1 MAERPNPFAA
11 DVCTGPFGVDEN
23 RSVPGLNADILQQL
37 TGTIDERQ
45 SSVGL
50 PGGQPLLLLTAP
62 RAGYGKTHLLGRLA
76 AAAGGQVV
84 LVPLAFRLEDQIG
97 ISAVAVRG
105 LESMARADTPREGW
119 TKLRE
124 ACAGVCAA
132 LVRRLIESGTLP
144 CANPEQAMR
153 VLNGNPVEVFDH
165 NGSARLIGDWVRKH
179 DAQLRKPM
187 TEQAMRRVPAIPS
200 ALEQWVDAML
210 NHALDGGMSRVAV
223 LRMLAAEE
231 KNEGPVTW
239 LRLLGLWRP
248 VVLLVD
254 HLDAYYRNPEAG
266 LRIASLLLDMSEMDG
281 VHVVLSLNQ
290 DVWQATFGHHLP
302 SAMEDRLT
310 ASQML
315 LRGIGE
321 AEAATLLR
329 LRLDHAG
336 VKGRELAE
344 FESFVDVKR
353 YFLGRPLGSVSART
367 FLRHVAKQWDF
378 FQQTLAS
385 PPPAVA
391 PLVPASAGA
400 EEKALPLLTETVQEN
415 EEAADPQP
423 HHAQLPPQQSA
434 PAPAPLPL
442 PEVEDPNA
450 IFDSTTAASM
460 RRMAEGLAE
469 PQPALPQ
476 QDEAPLPL
484 PVPPPSPSNG
494 TLAPAYPQ
502 VVGEG
507 APPAAAMAAA
517 ADSPPPPNAGMQG
530 SQGQSQFSPS
540 SSSAFESLR
549 EMLGKLR
556 QPSPGNGN
564 GHGTPPAPQAEE
576 GDASTAFAAAE
587 APPPASDLSPADA
600 PTDLPPAAA
609 PAPEAP
615 PAVLGMGAGSAVGA
629 LAPAPQAP
637 PQPQPAAVLPVSEW
651 APKPVLS
658 PAPAAEAAPAP
669 AAVPVPVA
677 TARVALP
684 AYKGP
689 GAATPEA
696 PAAAAAAPARASLP
710 PPPPASAV
718 PAPVP
723 APAPAPVADDSEQAR
738 DALLGR
744 YEALRLQ
751 MSAEAISLPLDY
763 TKLAELIRLAG
774 RRFPLVRF
782 SEHELPG
789 MTGRYAMC
797 WSLQGMEIIFGLAN
811 FADGSYWRT
820 LSGFAAGR
828 LAELTAPGT
837 AAHPVPPKLKI
848 ATFKTDREQQSWAIL
863 HHSTA
868 FPDVLRPL
876 VDAIHLDTSNVAAL
890 YAMQR
895 IIKESESGALQAT
908 PAQVM
913 SVLARELDFF
923 WKRVTRMVR
932 E

>member
-1 MAERPNPFAA
+1 VENSEKTPALPFLPAPEIPVTERLNPFAT
-11 DVCTGPFGVDEN
+11 DVCAGPFGVEEN

-45 SSVGL
+45 SSTGR

-97 ISAVAVRG
+97 VSAVAVRG
-105 LESMARADTPREGW
+105 LESMARADSQRDGW

-132 LVRRLIESGTLP
+132 LVRRLIETGTLP

-153 VLNGNPVEVFDH
+153 VLSGDPVEVFDL
-165 NGSARLIGDWVRKH
+165 NGSARLIGEWVRKH
-179 DAQLRKPM
+179 DAHLRKPM
-187 TEQAMRRVPAIPS
+187 TEQAMKRVPAIPS
-200 ALEQWVDAML
+200 ALEHWVDAML
-210 NHALDGGMSRVAV
+210 NHALDGGMSRVAL

-321 AEAATLLR
+321 AEAAKLLR
-329 LRLDHAG
+329 LRLNYAG
-336 VKGRELAE
+336 VQGDELHD
-344 FESFVDVKR
+344 FEAFVDVKR

-367 FLRHVAKQWDF
+367 FLRHAAKQWDF
-378 FQQTLAS
+378 FQQTLATA
-385 PPPAVA
+385 PPAA
-391 PLVPASAGA
+391 PLMSARA
-400 EEKALPLLTETVQEN
+400 EAEQARALPLLTETAPEN
-415 EEAADPQP
+415 EEAA
-423 HHAQLPPQQSA
+423 ASPP
-434 PAPAPLPL
+434 
-442 PEVEDPNA
+442 ETEDPSA
-450 IFDSTTAASM
+450 IFDTSTTANV

-476 QDEAPLPL
+476 ELEPPLPL
-484 PVPPPSPSNG
+484 PLPGAYSNG
-494 TLAPAYPQ
+494 NGTH
-502 VVGEG
+502 
-507 APPAAAMAAA
+507 PPAAAE
-517 ADSPPPPNAGMQG
+517 DEPSPATEGDAGTPA
-530 SQGQSQFSPS
+530 QSQFSPS
-540 SSSAFESLR
+540 SSTAFESLR

-556 QPSPGNGN
+556 QPSA
-564 GHGTPPAPQAEE
+564 TPPTAGE
-576 GDASTAFAAAE
+576 GDAATVAARLASVMSLVAQE
-587 APPPASDLSPADA
+587 PA
-600 PTDLPPAAA
+600 TDT
-609 PAPEAP
+609 
-615 PAVLGMGAGSAVGA
+615 V
-629 LAPAPQAP
+629 
-637 PQPQPAAVLPVSEW
+637 
-651 APKPVLS
+651 
-658 PAPAAEAAPAP
+658 
-669 AAVPVPVA
+669 
-677 TARVALP
+677 
-684 AYKGP
+684 P
-689 GAATPEA
+689 GAAPETA
-696 PAAAAAAPARASLP
+696 PVPEPGQPAAAAAAAAAEAAVMPSAALP
-710 PPPPASAV
+710 PPL
-718 PAPVP
+718 
-723 APAPAPVADDSEQAR
+723 SEDPER

-751 MSAEAISLPLDY
+751 LSAEADSLPLDF
-763 TKLAELIRLAG
+763 TRLAELIRLAG

-789 MTGRYAMC
+789 MTGRFAMC

-820 LSGFAAGR
+820 LAGFAAGR
-828 LAELTAPGT
+828 LAELTAPGA

-848 ATFKTDREQQSWAIL
+848 TTFKTDHEQQSWAIL

-868 FPDVLRPL
+868 FPDALRPL
-876 VDAIHLDTSNVAAL
+876 VDAIHLDTSNVSAL

-923 WKRVTRMVR
+923 WKRVTRPVR

>member
-1 MAERPNPFAA
+1 MTERLNPFAA
-11 DVCTGPFGVDEN
+11 DVCSGPFGVDEN
-23 RSVPGLNADILQQL
+23 RSVPGLNADILHQL

-45 SSVGL
+45 SSVGR

-62 RAGYGKTHLLGRLA
+62 RAGYGKTHLLGRLT

-84 LVPLAFRLEDQIG
+84 LVPLAFRMEDQIG

-105 LESMARADTPREGW
+105 LESMARADSQRDGW

-153 VLNGNPVEVFDH
+153 VLNGDPVEVFDL
-165 NGSARLIGDWVRKH
+165 NGSARLIGEWVRKH

-187 TEQAMRRVPAIPS
+187 TEQAMKRVPAIPS

-321 AEAATLLR
+321 SEAATLLR
-329 LRLDHAG
+329 LRLNHAG
-336 VKGRELAE
+336 VKAAELAE

-385 PPPAVA
+385 PPPVA
-391 PLVPASAGA
+391 PLVPAKGDA
-400 EEKALPLLTETVQEN
+400 EEAKALPLLTETVQEN

-423 HHAQLPPQQSA
+423 NALA
-434 PAPAPLPL
+434 EA
-442 PEVEDPNA
+442 EDPNA
-450 IFDSTTAASM
+450 IFDSTITASM
-460 RRMAEGLAE
+460 KRMAEGLAE

-476 QDEAPLPL
+476 ELEPPLDIPA
-484 PVPPPSPSNG
+484 SNG
-494 TLAPAYPQ
+494 THAPALAAEDEPP
-502 VVGEG
+502 VEEDE
-507 APPAAAMAAA
+507 PAA
-517 ADSPPPPNAGMQG
+517 SPPTDSGT
-530 SQGQSQFSPS
+530 QSQFSPS
-540 SSSAFESLR
+540 SSTAFESLR

-556 QPSPGNGN
+556 QPNPAAPA
-564 GHGTPPAPQAEE
+564 GTPAEE
-576 GDASTAFAAAE
+576 EGSAAVAARLASVMSPPRVDTGGDTLPPAASEFPS
-587 APPPASDLSPADA
+587 APPPAA
-600 PTDLPPAAA
+600 
-609 PAPEAP
+609 
-615 PAVLGMGAGSAVGA
+615 LGMGVGSAVGPRSEPVLPPPSPA
-629 LAPAPQAP
+629 SDWASTPAP
-637 PQPQPAAVLPVSEW
+637 S
-651 APKPVLS
+651 S
-658 PAPAAEAAPAP
+658 AAPAVP
-669 AAVPVPVA
+669 APVA
-677 TARVALP
+677 TARVPLP
-684 AYKGP
+684 AYRGP
-689 GAATPEA
+689 DAV
-696 PAAAAAAPARASLP
+696 AAAAPAASP
-710 PPPPASAV
+710 APAVPPPPASPSSLLAS
-718 PAPVP
+718 APSSG
-723 APAPAPVADDSEQAR
+723 DSEQER

-751 MSAEAISLPLDY
+751 MSAEAVSLPLDY

-789 MTGRYAMC
+789 MTGRFAMC

-820 LSGFAAGR
+820 LSSFAAGR

-848 ATFKTDREQQSWAIL
+848 TTFKTDREHQSWAIL

-876 VDAIHLDTSNVAAL
+876 IDAIHLDTSNVAAL

-932 E
+932 D

>member
-1 MAERPNPFAA
+1 MVERSNPFAD
-11 DVCTGPFGVDEN
+11 DVCAGPFGVDEH
-23 RSVPGLNADILQQL
+23 RSVPGLNADILHQL

-45 SSVGL
+45 HSTGRVA
-50 PGGQPLLLLTAP
+50 GQPLLLLTAP

-84 LVPLAFRLEDQIG
+84 LVPLAFRLEDEIG

-105 LESMARADTPREGW
+105 LESMARAETGREGW

-144 CANPEQAMR
+144 CANVEQALR
-153 VLNGNPVEVFDH
+153 VLHGDPVEVFDAD
-165 NGSARLIGDWVRKH
+165 GSARLIGDWVRRH
-179 DAQLRKPM
+179 DAQLRRPM
-187 TEQAMRRVPAIPS
+187 TEQAMKRVPAIPA
-200 ALEQWVDAML
+200 ALESWVDAML
-210 NHALDGGMSRVAV
+210 NHALDGGMSKMAV
-223 LRMLAAEE
+223 LRMLAADES
-231 KNEGPVTW
+231 NEGPVTW

-321 AEAATLLR
+321 NEAATLLR
-329 LRLDHAG
+329 LRLQNSAVQGD
-336 VKGRELAE
+336 ELRE
-344 FESFVDVKR
+344 FEAFVDVKR

-385 PPPAVA
+385 PPPAA
-391 PLVPASAGA
+391 PLLPVKAA
-400 EEKALPLLTETVQEN
+400 EPEEQGLPLMTETVPET
-415 EEAADPQP
+415 EEPGAT
-423 HHAQLPPQQSA
+423 
-434 PAPAPLPL
+434 
-442 PEVEDPNA
+442 PEDT
-450 IFDSTTAASM
+450 IFDAGTTAEVK
-460 RRMAEGLAE
+460 RMAEGLAE
-469 PQPALPQ
+469 PDRALPQ
-476 QDEAPLPL
+476 QDEAPLL
-484 PVPPPSPSNG
+484 PSNG
-494 TLAPAYPQ
+494 MHGAVSTPIPPAPEEGRDEAPA
-502 VVGEG
+502 
-507 APPAAAMAAA
+507 AT
-517 ADSPPPPNAGMQG
+517 ADP
-530 SQGQSQFSPS
+530 GQQSHFSPS
-540 SSSAFESLR
+540 SASAFESLR

-556 QPSPGNGN
+556 QPN
-564 GHGTPPAPQAEE
+564 
-576 GDASTAFAAAE
+576 TAA
-587 APPPASDLSPADA
+587 
-600 PTDLPPAAA
+600 PPAAVSEAGTSAVAAPVEDAPVSPSVAEEA
-609 PAPEAP
+609 PAFA
-615 PAVLGMGAGSAVGA
+615 
-629 LAPAPQAP
+629 
-637 PQPQPAAVLPVSEW
+637 
-651 APKPVLS
+651 
-658 PAPAAEAAPAP
+658 
-669 AAVPVPVA
+669 
-677 TARVALP
+677 
-684 AYKGP
+684 
-689 GAATPEA
+689 EA
-696 PAAAAAAPARASLP
+696 PAAPAAP
-710 PPPPASAV
+710 PPPGSSPGL
-718 PAPVP
+718 
-723 APAPAPVADDSEQAR
+723 DQER

-751 MSAEAISLPLDY
+751 MSAEAVSQPLDF
-763 TKLAELIRLAG
+763 TKIAELIRLAG

-797 WSLQGMEIIFGLAN
+797 WSLQGLEIIFGLAN

-828 LAELTAPGT
+828 LAELSVAATAT
-837 AAHPVPPKLKI
+837 HPTPPKLKI
-848 ATFKTDREQQSWAIL
+848 ATFKTDREQQSWTIL
-863 HHSTA
+863 QHSTA

-876 VDAIHLDTSNVAAL
+876 VDAIHLDTSNVSAL